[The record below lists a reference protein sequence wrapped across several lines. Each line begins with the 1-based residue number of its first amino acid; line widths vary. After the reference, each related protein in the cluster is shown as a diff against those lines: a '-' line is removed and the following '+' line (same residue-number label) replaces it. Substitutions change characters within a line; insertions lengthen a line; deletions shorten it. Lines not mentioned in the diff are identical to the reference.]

1 MQVKPRF
8 KLWLE
13 TPSGDFVLGGGTSG
27 LLRNIRDSG
36 SLSEAA
42 KLSNISY
49 AHAWKKIRKA
59 EQQLGSPL
67 VNRSRGGTGGG
78 SSTLSEEGKT
88 LLAQYE
94 AYEGKISAVLEER

>member
-1 MQVKPRF
+1 MNITPRF

-13 TPSGDFVLGGGTSG
+13 TSSGNFVLGDGTSG
-27 LLRNIRDSG
+27 LLRNIRETG

-42 KLSNISY
+42 KKSNISY

-59 EQQLGSPL
+59 EQQLGTPL

-78 SSTLSEEGKT
+78 SSTLSEEGEE
-88 LLAQYE
+88 LLGQYE
-94 AYEGKISAVLEER
+94 VLRDKVRAILKE

>member
-1 MQVKPRF
+1 MDITPRF

-13 TPSGDFVLGGGTSG
+13 TSSGNFVLGGGTSG
-27 LLRNIRDSG
+27 LLRNIRETG

-42 KLSNISY
+42 KKSNISY

-59 EQQLGSPL
+59 EQQLGTPL

-78 SSTLSEEGKT
+78 SSMLSAEGEE
-88 LLAQYE
+88 LLEQYE
-94 AYEGKISAVLEER
+94 ALHNKIRTMLEE

>member
-1 MQVKPRF
+1 MDVTPRF

-13 TPSGDFVLGGGTSG
+13 TPSGQFVLGGGTSG
-27 LLRNIRDSG
+27 LLRNIRETG

-42 KLSNISY
+42 KASNISY

-59 EQQLGSPL
+59 EQQLGAPL

-78 SSTLSEEGKT
+78 SSTLSEDGEA
-88 LLAQYE
+88 LLEKYE
-94 AYEGKISAVLEER
+94 ELKSKIRALLEEQ